1 MPFKC
6 YGYNFIEVRIYI
18 YIYAKW
24 YYFCRKVL
32 SVNAK
37 KSRKVLVWMQEIIF
51 VGKFE
56 CECKKVEKVGK
67 KGVWFFFP
75 SLPRIPPQLSTLPIW
90 FCCPKSLLLILFS
103 WLHLKSSS
111 SFLLS
116 LFLFLSFC
124 FLLLPFLH
132 GSPLSFTKAKY
143 PSLKKKYKG

>member
-18 YIYAKW
+18 YTYIYI
-24 YYFCRKVL
+24 YIYVCIYMYVYIY
-32 SVNAK
+32 AK

-103 WLHLKSSS
+103 WLHQTESPA
-111 SFLLS
+111 
-116 LFLFLSFC
+116 LFLFSFFFVFVFFSLC
-124 FLLLPFLH
+124 SYTAAF
-132 GSPLSFTKAKY
+132 PLSAKQNI
-143 PSLKKKYKG
+143 PL

>member
-1 MPFKC
+1 MLFKC

-18 YIYAKW
+18 YIYI
-24 YYFCRKVL
+24 YVCIYMYVYIY
-32 SVNAK
+32 AK

-67 KGVWFFFP
+67 RGVWFFFP

>member
-1 MPFKC
+1 M
-6 YGYNFIEVRIYI
+6 YV

-56 CECKKVEKVGK
+56 CECKKVEKVGE

-75 SLPRIPPQLSTLPIW
+75 SLPHIPPQLSTLLIW

-103 WLHLKSSS
+103 WLHQIRKSSPLFLLLFLCFC
-111 SFLLS
+111 FLLS
-116 LFLFLSFC
+116 LL
-124 FLLLPFLH
+124 LH
-132 GSPLSFTKAKY
+132 GSLPSFTKAKY
-143 PSLKKKYKG
+143 PSLKKKYKGWH